1 MEEEAESHTA
11 SDPSAALTAS
21 RVRRYVL
28 QYKFTI
34 KILKG
39 AKYFNPIR
47 QVNKTLN
54 IACSVDKWFLPLK
67 DCNSVTLQPQMS
79 MLSVFL
85 TLSNMRQPEA
95 PLSAVGD
102 TVCPLGILKIYLP
115 WKHGSCNTQTPARVQ
130 RRRRDFGELRGWRAA
145 PRAGGLRSEVRLLSS
160 GTRRGARASSDS
172 DPSRLGTPF
181 PASPTSQPRVQSPVT
196 GPKMPLPRN
205 PRSGV
210 PTSKCGWPASLA
222 FCWLPR
228 SPVWG
233 ARRQQSPASGVM
245 GLCTMAAA
253 EPHCWRPSQ
262 QPGGRTGLRA
272 HGLATNSGPLR
283 GWRQPD
289 SKEGCAQRSGRGA
302 QPEPRSLGGDRALLT
317 PRCHPCDLCWAGR
330 TGHPCDRCWA
340 GRTRLHTGQHSRLE
354 AAFPQSC
361 AEDREGPSSCGSRG
375 LPTRTS
381 AHPQMPAWRLARPS
395 PKLSEGR

>member
-1 MEEEAESHTA
+1 MEEGEAESHAA

-160 GTRRGARASSDS
+160 GDEAGGRAHPLTR
-172 DPSRLGTPF
+172 TP
-181 PASPTSQPRVQSPVT
+181 
-196 GPKMPLPRN
+196 
-205 PRSGV
+205 
-210 PTSKCGWPASLA
+210 
-222 FCWLPR
+222 
-228 SPVWG
+228 PVW
-233 ARRQQSPASGVM
+233 A
-245 GLCTMAAA
+245 
-253 EPHCWRPSQ
+253 
-262 QPGGRTGLRA
+262 
-272 HGLATNSGPLR
+272 
-283 GWRQPD
+283 
-289 SKEGCAQRSGRGA
+289 
-302 QPEPRSLGGDRALLT
+302 PRSL
-317 PRCHPCDLCWAGR
+317 PP
-330 TGHPCDRCWA
+330 P
-340 GRTRLHTGQHSRLE
+340 
-354 AAFPQSC
+354 
-361 AEDREGPSSCGSRG
+361 
-375 LPTRTS
+375 
-381 AHPQMPAWRLARPS
+381 RPS
-395 PKLSEGR
+395 PGSSPQSQVPRCRFTENQGARSPPPSAAGLPPLHFAGSHGLPFGEHGGSRAPHLG

>member
-1 MEEEAESHTA
+1 MEEGEAESHAA

-160 GTRRGARASSDS
+160 GDEGGGARASSDS

-205 PRSGV
+205 PRSQV
-210 PTSKCGWPASLA
+210 PTSKRGWPASLA

-233 ARRQQSPASGVM
+233 ARRQQSPASGALHN
-245 GLCTMAAA
+245 GCCRASLLAA
-253 EPHCWRPSQ
+253 EPAARREDWTAGPRP
-262 QPGGRTGLRA
+262 
-272 HGLATNSGPLR
+272 
-283 GWRQPD
+283 
-289 SKEGCAQRSGRGA
+289 
-302 QPEPRSLGGDRALLT
+302 
-317 PRCHPCDLCWAGR
+317 
-330 TGHPCDRCWA
+330 GHELW
-340 GRTRLHTGQHSRLE
+340 
-354 AAFPQSC
+354 
-361 AEDREGPSSCGSRG
+361 
-375 LPTRTS
+375 
-381 AHPQMPAWRLARPS
+381 PAPRLAAARFQGRLRPAEWARG
-395 PKLSEGR
+395 PARAAVPRGRQGPTDPEVPSL